1 MLVLSRL
8 VGEKI
13 YIGQNIVLT
22 VVEVDRNKVRLG
34 IEAPR
39 EIPVVRSE
47 LLPPE
52 NDGSGEAR

>member
-1 MLVLSRL
+1 MLVLSRF

-39 EIPVVRSE
+39 EVPVVRSE
-47 LLPPE
+47 RLPPE
-52 NDGSGEAR
+52 NDNPGEAR